1 MWLHGYRSLLGSR
14 FPLVRFLFDR
24 PAYPHALKKSASQPT
39 GCRSPA
45 AGSPCAAIPFSNTRT
60 ITRKCRPQRAA
71 PTPTARARPTPSQ
84 PTRWQNARF
93 SSAYSPRSLASCL
106 PSHPP
111 RLLPDYPHIRRADVP
126 ESLYY
131 RHLRPL
137 IAPRGRAPNQAV

>member
-14 FPLVRFLFDR
+14 FPLVRFLFFL
-24 PAYPHALKKSASQPT
+24 PAYPHTLKKSASYPT

-45 AGSPCAAIPFSNTRT
+45 AGSPWAAIPFSDTPT
-60 ITRKCRPQRAA
+60 ATRKCRPQRAA
-71 PTPTARARPTPSQ
+71 PTPTARAHPAPSQ
-84 PTRWQNARF
+84 PTRRQNAR
-93 SSAYSPRSLASCL
+93 SALAYGYRSLASCL

-111 RLLPDYPHIRRADVP
+111 RTLPDYPHIRRADVP

-137 IAPRGRAPNQAV
+137 IAPRGKAPNQAV